1 MLQFSFSHDV
11 KVQTINSHTG
21 GGAVGSSSCDLQPA
35 IKQKKNKRLLVTSRQ
50 QNLSLQEVKGFFIFS
65 KVLIKDE

>member
-11 KVQTINSHTG
+11 KVQTINSHTV

-50 QNLSLQEVKGFFIFS
+50 QNLSLQEV
-65 KVLIKDE
+65 